1 MSQFIKSYRAEVGIN
16 HVPAYQ
22 VSGRPFATASLDAS
36 VTNGTKIEFPFVTR
50 WIYVQNNGGGDV
62 KVGFSQ
68 NGVLGTNYFKVPRM
82 SERGTD
88 GGTPGNSIRL
98 ELKISELYLSGSN
111 NVDVC
116 AGLTTIP
123 VSRVKTDSG
132 ASFSGSVGVG

>member
-1 MSQFIKSYRAEVGIN
+1 MADFIKSYRAEVGIN

-22 VSGRPFATASLDAS
+22 VSGRPFASSSTDGRSGTA
-36 VTNGTKIEFPFVTR
+36 VKIEFPFVTR
-50 WIYVQNNGGGDV
+50 WIYVVNSDSNGA

-68 NGVLGTNYFKVPRM
+68 LGLDGDNFFRVKGATNSEVLDLKV
-82 SERGTD
+82 
-88 GGTPGNSIRL
+88 
-98 ELKISELYLSGSN
+98 SELYLTGSGN
-111 NVDVC
+111 LTVC

>member
-1 MSQFIKSYRAEVGIN
+1 MADFKKSYRAEVGIN

-22 VSGRPFATASLDAS
+22 VSGSPFASASTDGKSGSA
-36 VTNGTKIEFPFVTR
+36 VKIEFPFVTR
-50 WIYVQNNGGGDV
+50 WIYVVNSDSSGA

-68 NGVLGTNYFKVPRM
+68 LGLDGDNHFKIK
-82 SERGTD
+82 
-88 GGTPGNSIRL
+88 GGQTSARL
-98 ELKISELYLSGSN
+98 ELKVSEIYLTGSN
-111 NVDVC
+111 DLTVC

>member
-1 MSQFIKSYRAEVGIN
+1 MAEFIKSYRAEVGVN

-22 VSGRPFATASLDAS
+22 VSGRPFASSSTGGRS
-36 VTNGTKIEFPFVTR
+36 GTVVKIEFPFVTR
-50 WIYVQNNGGGDV
+50 WIYVVNSDSNGA

-68 NGVLGTNYFKVPRM
+68 LGLDGDNFFRVKAGTN
-82 SERGTD
+82 SEVLD
-88 GGTPGNSIRL
+88 
-98 ELKISELYLSGSN
+98 LKISELYLTGSGN
-111 NVDVC
+111 LTVC